1 MKYIY
6 FGLIVQLIFSSCS
19 ETELNL
25 VQVMP
30 EESLEIELRVDTLEI
45 ETPQTNREFPYRFP
59 SFDYGNQVFAG
70 LDERTNTINVY
81 DLTSFKI
88 KHSIELHNQGPHA
101 IQGNMVGSI
110 WYQSPDSIFVLQ
122 HVPNRLMIVNSAAE
136 IIWQKDLTEAFKD
149 SQEMTGLMAYS
160 LFDRVMMYFRNG
172 KAYFGLRQN
181 QAQQDYLN
189 SILGYYDFE
198 KDAIQSLKIQ
208 YPEYYT
214 LNDEV
219 GSYRFPSITWYGDS
233 IFIVF
238 PYSPEI
244 FIYDLNGQ
252 LHTHIQRP
260 HEFKLGKRPEIG
272 QSRRSHLL
280 SNPLYLGVLPVQSG
294 KYYVMYCQDQTPL
307 DTDLKNY
314 QSTIVYNH
322 DFTEYFV
329 FDTHEPPISFGGEYF
344 YYPIPPEQSEYQLME
359 RYRIGME

>member
-1 MKYIY
+1 MKGLLYCFLIY
-6 FGLIVQLIFSSCS
+6 VLLVSCS
-19 ETELNL
+19 ENSQTQLSYLPDKTDKINL
-25 VQVMP
+25 TIDTIQVG
-30 EESLEIELRVDTLEI
+30 
-45 ETPQTNREFPYRFP
+45 TPGTIREFPYLYP
-59 SFDYGNQVFAG
+59 SFNFSHHVFAG
-70 LDERTNTINVY
+70 LDERTNSINVY
-81 DLTSFKI
+81 ERGSLRITNTI
-88 KHSIELHNQGPHA
+88 QLNNTGPHA
-101 IQGNMVGSI
+101 IQIRMIGSM
-110 WYQSPDSIFVLQ
+110 WYQNSDSIFLLQ
-122 HVPNRLMIVNSAAE
+122 NIPNRLLIINSNAE
-136 IIWQKDLTEAFKD
+136 IVWEKDLGSIFKKT
-149 SQEMTGLMAYS
+149 SELNGLMAYA
-160 LFDRVMMYFRNG
+160 LLDKVALYFRNG

-329 FDTHEPPISFGGEYF
+329 FDTKESPISLGGEYF
-344 YYPIPPEQSEYQLME
+344 YYPVPPDQSEFQLLE
-359 RYRIGME
+359 RYWIGVE